1 MKTSFSWRNYTK
13 PTPKN
18 LEFVFELI
26 EDTLKF
32 VTAFSVWE
40 EADPWI
46 PLSLLTIA
54 FVCGKMKKFF
64 AHVGEGAQEEVTVSY
79 PAELSDKVNVE
90 VKEKIE

>member
-1 MKTSFSWRNYTK
+1 MKTSFSWKNYAK

-46 PLSLLTIA
+46 PLSILTFA
-54 FVCGKMKKFF
+54 FVCGKLKKFF
-64 AHVGEGAQEEVTVSY
+64 AHAGEGMQEEVTVTY
-79 PAELSDKVNVE
+79 PAELSDKVSVDI
-90 VKEKIE
+90 KEKPE

>member
-1 MKTSFSWRNYTK
+1 MKTTFSLKNYTK

-46 PLSLLTIA
+46 PLSILTFA
-54 FVCGKMKKFF
+54 FICGKLKKFF
-64 AHVGEGAQEEVTVSY
+64 AHVGEGIQEEVTVTY
-79 PAELSDKVNVE
+79 PKAMADKVDVDI
-90 VKEKIE
+90 KEKTE